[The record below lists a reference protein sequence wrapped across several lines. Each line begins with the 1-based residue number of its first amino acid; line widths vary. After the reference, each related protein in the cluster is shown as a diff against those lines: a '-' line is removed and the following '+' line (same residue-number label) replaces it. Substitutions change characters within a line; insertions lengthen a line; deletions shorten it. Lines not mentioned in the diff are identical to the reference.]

1 MHALANPLEG
11 GSLASGLVPGLICS
25 DLLKGIIKDVECL
38 VSLIEGICY
47 LIGWWFRFSLRWVD
61 SAMTLVAMVRGCL
74 GLASR

>member
-11 GSLASGLVPGLICS
+11 GSLVSGLVTGLICS

-47 LIGWWFRFSLRWVD
+47 GLIQR
-61 SAMTLVAMVRGCL
+61 
-74 GLASR
+74 